1 VEIESSRGVQAMI
14 AAKQVMT
21 NWNHIVEH
29 AGRRKED
36 HDKRQRDDYRPMVP
50 LQ

>member
-1 VEIESSRGVQAMI
+1 MEIELSRGVQAVI

-21 NWNHIVEH
+21 NWNHIVER
-29 AGRRKED
+29 AGRRKENYD
-36 HDKRQRDDYRPMVP
+36 ERQREDYRPMVP